1 MTKSPLVS
9 CVIPTHNRA
18 DLLPRAIS
26 SIQNQTY
33 KNLEIII
40 VSDGSTDN
48 TKNIV
53 DDIAKNDN
61 RIKFFENIPAQGGN
75 VARNTGIELSEGEYV
90 AFLDDDDEWLP
101 EKIERQLEIMES
113 DESIGFVYT
122 GVHIIYVN
130 EKSEYNSKARE
141 IGNLNKRI
149 LLDNCVGTTSTVMVR
164 KDIFKKA
171 GVFDVELKALQDYDL
186 WIRICQ
192 HCNVGMVCDEMINY
206 YNYTGTAQVSALTKK
221 YEESFAY
228 INKKYEDLF
237 SSLSE
242 DEALLKKNN
251 ETVLLINKAMRN
263 GDKKLARSYAK
274 KALGISFSKKNMV
287 YYLLSFFK
295 YKTVLKIRSKV

>member
-26 SIQNQTY
+26 SNQNQTY

-53 DDIAKNDN
+53 ADIAKNDN
-61 RIKFFENIPAQGGN
+61 RIKFFENILAQGGN

-101 EKIERQLEIMES
+101 EKIEKQLAIMES
-113 DESIGFVYT
+113 DESVGLVYT

-141 IGNLNKRI
+141 VGNLNKRI

-164 KDIFKKA
+164 KDILKKT

-192 HCNVGMVCDEMINY
+192 CCNVGMVCEEMINY

-228 INKKYEDLF
+228 INKKYENLF
-237 SSLSE
+237 SMLSE
-242 DEALLKKNN
+242 DEASQKKNN
-251 ETVLLINKAMRN
+251 ETSLLINKAMRN
-263 GDKKLARSYAK
+263 GDKKLARFYAK
-274 KALGISFSKKNMV
+274 KALGMSFSKKNIA

-295 YKTVLKIRSKV
+295 YKTVLKIRSKI